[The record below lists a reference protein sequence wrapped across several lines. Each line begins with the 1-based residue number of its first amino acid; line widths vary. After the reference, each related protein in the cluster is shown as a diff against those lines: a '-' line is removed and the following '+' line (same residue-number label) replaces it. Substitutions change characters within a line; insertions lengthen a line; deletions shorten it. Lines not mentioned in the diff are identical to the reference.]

1 MPDPPSSRCGGAG
14 PQARLVVMNEPVV
27 EMTNVTKKYGDMVAV
42 QSISLRVE
50 RGEVLGVLG
59 PNGAGKTTTVECA
72 IGLRSPDSG
81 TVRVLG
87 MDPGQDPDAVRQR
100 VGVQL
105 QQAVLPNRMKV
116 KEAMAIFAAA
126 YARHADPTRLLEEW
140 GLTGQ
145 RGKAFAALSGGQKQR
160 LFIALALLGEPEVV
174 VLDELTTGLDP
185 AARRD
190 TWALVQ
196 RLKDR
201 GVTVLLVTHAMDE
214 AETLCDRLI
223 VIDSGR
229 LVAEGTPDQIRGTHR
244 SLEAAYLNLTSS
256 PYGRI
261 AS

>member
-1 MPDPPSSRCGGAG
+1 MCGAA
-14 PQARLVVMNEPVV
+14 PRTRLVVMNEPVI
-27 EMTNVTKKYGDMVAV
+27 EMTNVTKAYGPVVAM

-50 RGEVLGVLG
+50 RGAVLGVLG

-87 MDPGQDPDAVRQR
+87 LDPGKDPDAVRQR

-126 YARHADPTRLLEEW
+126 YARHADPVRLLDEW
-140 GLTGQ
+140 GLTGH
-145 RGKAFAALSGGQKQR
+145 RGKAFGALSGGQKQR

-196 RLKDR
+196 RLRER
-201 GVTVLLVTHAMDE
+201 GVTVVLVTHAMDE
-214 AETLCDRLI
+214 AEALCDRLI
-223 VIDSGR
+223 VIDAGR
-229 LVAEGTPDQIRGTHR
+229 IVAEGTPEEIREGHR
-244 SLEAAYLNLTSS
+244 TLEAAYLHLTSAAV
-256 PYGRI
+256 GRI
-261 AS
+261 A